1 MSACKYMQQVRAKL
15 NLVAAAM
22 SSPPP
27 SDSKTHAHDDG
38 LARAWEG
45 DFNVRE
51 RMRFGA
57 GKLLVWPK
65 GKANAELI
73 GQTSMQALS
82 MNCNVLTIMAA
93 WWCPTQTTP
102 KTPSITVVKA
112 QVGLR
117 KRLPIESPI
126 AEQNF

>member
-1 MSACKYMQQVRAKL
+1 MILGINWYNQVRPEL

-22 SSPPP
+22 SSPPS
-27 SDSKTHAHDDG
+27 SDSKTHGHDDG

-45 DFNVRE
+45 DFSVRE

-65 GKANAELI
+65 GKGGVDLI
-73 GQTSMQALS
+73 GQASMQALS

-102 KTPSITVVKA
+102 KTPLIAVVKA

-117 KRLPIESPI
+117 KRVITH
-126 AEQNF
+126 